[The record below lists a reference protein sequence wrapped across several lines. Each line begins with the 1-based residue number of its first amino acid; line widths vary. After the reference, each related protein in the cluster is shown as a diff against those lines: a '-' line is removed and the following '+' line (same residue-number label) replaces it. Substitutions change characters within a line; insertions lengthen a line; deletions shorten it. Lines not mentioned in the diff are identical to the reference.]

1 MKTFARAIGAFLV
14 TTVLLLATVVPRA
27 AAATTYTPTGG
38 PTASFVATGLSI
50 TLVEPSQ
57 TITCTKM
64 SLGGSVLSPGVS
76 RAYGADGVSLGSFG
90 TTGCKHPILGP
101 TAITAMTTPTLAVV
115 GDSTGGKWPGRI
127 KNVVWAVH
135 WPNCDL
141 YISGVVNGKFDPVA
155 QSFTP
160 NTGAVG
166 LTIASTP
173 APPTGSFCV
182 TFDFQAGDSVALT
195 GTFLNTPPS
204 GSTNLSIA
212 NP

>member
-1 MKTFARAIGAFLV
+1 MTMFARATGALLV
-14 TTVLLLATVVPRA
+14 ATALLLATVVPRA

-50 TLVEPSQ
+50 TLIEPEQS
-57 TITCTKM
+57 IVCTKM
-64 SLGGSVLSPGVS
+64 SLGGPVVSPGTP
-76 RAYGADGVSLGSFG
+76 RAYGADGVSLASFG
-90 TTGCKHPILGP
+90 TTGCNQHILGP
-101 TAITAMTTPTLAVV
+101 TAITAVTTPTLAIV
-115 GDSTGGKWPGRI
+115 GDSTGGKWPARI

-155 QSFTP
+155 QSFAP
-160 NTGAVG
+160 NTGPVG
-166 LTIASTP
+166 LTVASTP

-182 TFDFQAGDSVALT
+182 TFDFQAGDTVALS
-195 GTFLNTPPS
+195 GSFLNTPPG
-204 GSTNLSIA
+204 GSTGLTIS

>member
-1 MKTFARAIGAFLV
+1 MKIFTQAVGVLLV
-14 TTVLLLATVVPRA
+14 ATALLLATAMPPA
-27 AAATTYTPTGG
+27 TAATTYTPTGG
-38 PTASFVATGLSI
+38 PAASFAATGLSI
-50 TLVEPSQ
+50 TLVEPEQ

-64 SLGGSVLSPGVS
+64 SLGGSVLSPGTS

-90 TTGCKHPILGP
+90 TTGCNHHILGP
-101 TAITAMTTPTLAVV
+101 TAVTALTTPTFAVV
-115 GDSTGGKWPGRI
+115 GDSTGGTWPARM

-141 YISGVVNGKFDPVA
+141 YISGVINGRFDPA
-155 QSFTP
+155 AHSFLP

-182 TFDFQAGDSVALT
+182 TFDFQAGDTVALS
-195 GTFLNTPPS
+195 GSFLSTPPA